1 VTERQTQPTTGGQH
15 SRAEQHERIAVL
27 VPGGTGQL
35 GCELAGMAGDGV
47 VVRAPGRRSLDLT
60 QAGAVIEA
68 VSSLA
73 DEARDAGHTP
83 VVINAAAYT
92 AVDDAESHQGAAF
105 AVNADGPRVLAAA
118 CSSRGVPLVHVST
131 DYVFGGTGSRPYEV
145 DDPVGPRSVYGLT
158 KLAGEDA
165 VLGSGARG
173 WVVRTSWVYG
183 AHGANF
189 VRTMIRLAG
198 ERDTL
203 SVVDDQRGA
212 PTWTAD
218 LARGLLELAG
228 RIAAGAG
235 PRARVL
241 HCTGGGETPWYGLA
255 RAVFEEL
262 GTDPDRVRPC
272 TTEDFPRPAPRP
284 AYSVLSNESW
294 RAAGLTPL
302 PDWRSALTTA
312 FGSLVEHQQ

>member
-1 VTERQTQPTTGGQH
+1 M
-15 SRAEQHERIAVL
+15 AVL

-35 GCELAGMAGDGV
+35 GRALIERAADGV
-47 VVRAPGRRSLDLT
+47 VVRAPGHAELDLT

-73 DEARDAGHTP
+73 DEAKEAGLAP
-83 VVINAAAYT
+83 VVLNAAAYT
-92 AVDDAESHQGAAF
+92 AVDDAETQPGRAF

-131 DYVFGGTGSRPYEV
+131 DYVFAGTGKHPYQV
-145 DDPVGPRSVYGLT
+145 DDPVHPRSVYGLT

-165 VLGSGARG
+165 VLGSGALS

-183 AHGANF
+183 AGGSNF

-203 SVVDDQRGA
+203 SVVDDQCGS
-212 PTWTAD
+212 PTWTQD
-218 LARGLLELAG
+218 LADGLYQLAG
-228 RIAAGAG
+228 LMVGADP
-235 PRARVL
+235 PRARLL
-241 HCTGGGETPWYGLA
+241 HCTGGGQTTWFSFA

-262 GTDPDRVRPC
+262 GADPERVKPC
-272 TTEDFPRPAPRP
+272 GTEEFPRPAPRP

-294 RAAGLTPL
+294 QQAGLTPL
-302 PDWRSALTTA
+302 RDWRSALSVA
-312 FGSLVEHQQ
+312 FPSLSEHQ